1 MLKNQ
6 NGKHAAQS
14 AFLKVAEKRSFGPSR
29 TRQHPP
35 LSNKQQVV
43 AILREVKTRR
53 STHRKNGTQKR
64 ETESDQGFVSYDMPS
79 KDSNERI
86 VGCADKTMGELPSLK
101 KKV

>member
-14 AFLKVAEKRSFGPSR
+14 AFLKVPEKRSFGPSR

-35 LSNKQQVV
+35 LSNKQVV
-43 AILREVKTRR
+43 ATLREVKTCR

-64 ETESDQGFVSYDMPS
+64 ETESDQGFGSYGMPS

-86 VGCADKTMGELPSLK
+86 VGCPDKTMGELPSLK
-101 KKV
+101 IKD